1 MKANVEKIKNIIKKA
16 EVLNDDVEN
25 LANDLDL
32 QDQGID
38 SLDMANICLMCEE
51 EFGVKIPDEDLDKVK
66 TINDLVNYI
75 NEKLSK

>member
-38 SLDMANICLMCEE
+38 SLDMANIYLMCEE